1 MMAAKL
7 ASYQPYVSANL
18 TAEEAERYECFDMQA
33 LWKNFKGPC
42 TLETRLAARVF
53 VHSECL
59 AGAAMMLLSCKR
71 IRLTSTSMKHF
82 NV

>member
-42 TLETRLAARVF
+42 ALETQPCRAPAWSQRF
-53 VHSECL
+53 F
-59 AGAAMMLLSCKR
+59 
-71 IRLTSTSMKHF
+71 SMKHF

>member
-1 MMAAKL
+1 MAAKL

-42 TLETRLAARVF
+42 TLETPALPPA
-53 VHSECL
+53 CL
-59 AGAAMMLLSCKR
+59 CTA
-71 IRLTSTSMKHF
+71 

>member
-1 MMAAKL
+1 MAAKL

-42 TLETRLAARVF
+42 ALETPALPPA
-53 VHSECL
+53 CL
-59 AGAAMMLLSCKR
+59 CTGNVWLMRRRWIVCAGCKP
-71 IRLTSTSMKHF
+71 KAQQ
-82 NV
+82 